1 MEMSKISPESS
12 FDQTELFPTA
22 SWAASPA
29 KTSARWA
36 DALELTARSRAYG
49 ASSPGLLAK
58 FDPASS
64 SWKTPQSSLDEGLA
78 TFSGTWPD
86 SGMMRS
92 GTAYQLPTLALVTD
106 ETGLGLF
113 PTPLASET
121 GFPPLQVP
129 AGRHQLVNVP
139 GREAEPG
146 LGRVADELPD
156 QAHRLG
162 ALGNAV
168 DTGIPELIGRVW
180 NEAA

>member
-1 MEMSKISPESS
+1 METFESSPEKGSA
-12 FDQTELFPTA
+12 QMGLFPNA
-22 SWAASPA
+22 SSEASPA
-29 KTSARWA
+29 RTSARWA
-36 DALELTARSRAYG
+36 ERLALTAKRAAYG
-49 ASSPGLLAK
+49 GSSHASLATY
-58 FDPASS
+58 DLASS